1 LARVLDRLDRGVILT
16 NGSGQPMLLNAPAER
31 IIAEDDGLSLDAAGL
46 VAATS
51 AATRQLREAIVAM
64 GRDIAADVR
73 HLRLSRPSHRLP
85 LWVTLLP
92 LWRLGVMAP
101 GTGTPRVAVF
111 ITEPDAPLVIARTMI
126 ADTFRLTG
134 RETDLA
140 VLLAEGL
147 DLETI
152 AARLGLGRST
162 VRVHLKHVFDKTGV
176 RSQPAL
182 VALLRGFSG
191 RLH

>member
-1 LARVLDRLDRGVILT
+1 VILT
-16 NGSGQPMLLNAPAER
+16 TGSGEPMLLNARAER
-31 IIAEDDGLSLDAAGL
+31 IIAAGDGLTLDSAGL

-51 AATRQLREAIVAM
+51 AATRQLREAIIAT
-64 GRDIAADVR
+64 GRNGAADSR
-73 HLRLSRPSHRLP
+73 QLRLNRPSHRLP
-85 LWVTLLP
+85 LLVTVLP
-92 LWRLGVMAP
+92 IWRLGVMAP
-101 GTGTPRVAVF
+101 GIGTPRVALF
-111 ITEPDAPLVIARTMI
+111 ITEPDAPPEIARSMI

-140 VLLAEGL
+140 VLLADGL